1 MNGRELRGENVSL
14 PHNWGSNKT
23 SCGACGSAGEELSQD
38 ERWHTDETKIADT
51 DETKI
56 ADTWDYYQQW
66 EYINRMAGEGKNILP
81 LLARS
86 ACAPRPFQP
95 HRTSTCRSGCPAS
108 LVHSHILLPLL
119 PQPAVWNGI
128 FVPHGTGQV
137 LGQQTPHQFLVHC
150 KTAYGRSQDHL
161 LLFLSS

>member
-66 EYINRMAGEGKNILP
+66 EYINRMAGEGKNILLLLALMLPGPSSPAGP
-81 LLARS
+81 LLATWDALQAWS
-86 ACAPRPFQP
+86 IP
-95 HRTSTCRSGCPAS
+95 TSSSHSPLCEMAS
-108 LVHSHILLPLL
+108 LSPRGQGRYL
-119 PQPAVWNGI
+119 GI
-128 FVPHGTGQV
+128 K
-137 LGQQTPHQFLVHC
+137 TPHQFLVPC
-150 KTAYGRSQDHL
+150 NTAYERSHDHL
-161 LLFLSS
+161 LLSLSS